1 MMNTKELFIR
11 LRQKNVY
18 ITPGAMFFTSQNDG
32 QDSFRIAFYQTDK
45 DKIEKG
51 MKILKEELI
60 SAKVHKVTKIR

>member
-1 MMNTKELFIR
+1 MR

-32 QDSFRIAFYQTDK
+32 QDSFRLSFYQTDK
-45 DKIEKG
+45 EKIEKG

-60 SAKVHKVTKIR
+60 AAKLHNESKLDN